1 MAKLELISKRRSN
14 VVQLPSEL
22 NRLRSADRLMKEWL
36 EIQDVDDS
44 QARLLALLDWRER
57 VGDYRERFC

>member
-44 QARLLALLDWRER
+44 QARLLALVDWRER